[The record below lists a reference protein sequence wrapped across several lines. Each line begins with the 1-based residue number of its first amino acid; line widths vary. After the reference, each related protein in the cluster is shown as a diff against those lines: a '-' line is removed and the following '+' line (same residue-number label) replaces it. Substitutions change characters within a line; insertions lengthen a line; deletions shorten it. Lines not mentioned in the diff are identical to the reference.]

1 MRAHVSTRVIFHQPA
16 DLDRYTR
23 SKREAERNAI
33 GVQLDE
39 KKEDSSIFLDLP
51 SQQHEGVLDIMTRVA
66 NDGSILIHVKHKDG
80 KWSTPAIIPPSGSS
94 SGVIRSRSSRWP
106 LVTKAMKEQ
115 KATGVKTAWDNT
127 EECDVGN
134 LGLGPLEPSVF
145 ELIYRVTVLNGLW
158 GELSRMVT
166 IMVSEGFVVS

>member
-1 MRAHVSTRVIFHQPA
+1 
-16 DLDRYTR
+16 
-23 SKREAERNAI
+23 
-33 GVQLDE
+33 
-39 KKEDSSIFLDLP
+39 
-51 SQQHEGVLDIMTRVA
+51 MTRVA

-106 LVTKAMKEQ
+106 LVTKAIKKQ

-145 ELIYRVTVLNGLW
+145 ELIYRVTVLSGLW

-166 IMVSEGFVVS
+166 LMVSEGFVVL